1 MEKQGEKAIGWLNE
15 LEIDYLEEELK
26 REEEEYRR
34 NGPSSSSKGKA
45 KEREVDHQDPLKTP
59 QARKWVGE
67 KWCE

>member
-34 NGPSSSSKGKA
+34 NGPSSSSKGKGR
-45 KEREVDHQDPLKTP
+45 EREAHQDPLKTP